1 MDGGSIRVMSS
12 STHDDP
18 AGVPVAVD
26 RAGVLGAVR
35 GSREAEEQAAVA
47 GLRAAVDWAMM
58 HASWDW
64 DQSDHSI
71 FEDEMVPLAGPGAPL
86 ISADC
91 VAEYAAVSGL
101 SPQSGRTQL
110 AVAVE
115 LRYRL
120 RRLYERVLDGAV
132 PVWRARWI
140 AERTLHLTQ
149 AAADAVDRLL
159 APYAGSVSF
168 AQMDRT
174 IAEAIARHDP
184 QAARKREE
192 QAVEQTGVWF
202 HHPDPTLESQAIAS
216 LDARLDATDALDL
229 TPQSPPA
236 PRRWPTSAPP
246 SRWMSA
252 ALRRWPTWPAPT

>member
-1 MDGGSIRVMSS
+1 M
-12 STHDDP
+12 
-18 AGVPVAVD
+18 
-26 RAGVLGAVR
+26 
-35 GSREAEEQAAVA
+35 
-47 GLRAAVDWAMM
+47 
-58 HASWDW
+58 
-64 DQSDHSI
+64 
-71 FEDEMVPLAGPGAPL
+71 
-86 ISADC
+86 
-91 VAEYAAVSGL
+91 
-101 SPQSGRTQL
+101 

-120 RRLYERVLDGAV
+120 RRLYERAVAGAV

-159 APYAGSVSF
+159 APYAGSVTF

-229 TPQSPPA
+229 DAAVTAGAQALADLGSTESLDV
-236 PRRWPTSAPP
+236 RRA
-246 SRWMSA
+246 A
-252 ALRRWPTWPAPT
+252 ALADLARADLTITYPTTGDDQAEAEARVAKAVSRHQKKRHVTLVVHLSDAAVTGTGPSTGLGRVDNRQQIVTAEQIRDWCARLW

>member
-1 MDGGSIRVMSS
+1 M
-12 STHDDP
+12 
-18 AGVPVAVD
+18 A
-26 RAGVLGAVR
+26 
-35 GSREAEEQAAVA
+35 
-47 GLRAAVDWAMM
+47 
-58 HASWDW
+58 
-64 DQSDHSI
+64 
-71 FEDEMVPLAGPGAPL
+71 
-86 ISADC
+86 
-91 VAEYAAVSGL
+91 GL
-101 SPQSGRTQL
+101 SPQSGRARL

-120 RRLYERVLDGAV
+120 RRLYERVCAGAV
-132 PVWRARWI
+132 PVWRVRWI

-149 AAADAVDRLL
+149 AAADEVDRLL
-159 APYAGSVSF
+159 APYAGSTTF

-192 QAVEQTGVWF
+192 QATEQTGVWF

-246 SRWMSA
+246 TPSTSA
-252 ALRRWPTWPAPT
+252 GLRRWPIWPART